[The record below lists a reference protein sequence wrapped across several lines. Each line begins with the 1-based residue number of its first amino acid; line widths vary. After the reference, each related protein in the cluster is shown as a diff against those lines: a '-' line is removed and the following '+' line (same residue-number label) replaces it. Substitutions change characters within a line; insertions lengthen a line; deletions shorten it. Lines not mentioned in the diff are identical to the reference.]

1 MKIGV
6 ASGDWVSPDQ
16 VDDGVERWGGSGWA
30 RVGQY
35 LPLITGHTFHVGTL
49 IFDPQHGAFQ
59 IRDADGAVHDVDAVW
74 MQRLMHR
81 GADLR
86 IKLAQKEGQIIIN
99 DVDDWYWGLSETN
112 QAFRATHPK
121 TSPEI
126 NINHYKA
133 TLCAS
138 DLLTVSTPYL
148 YDRIK
153 QLARGTK
160 VILVPNYIDVSRFP
174 KYKHVV
180 STKPTFGWAGSTG
193 HRSRDLETLAGVI
206 TPFVNSEKITL
217 HHHGAH
223 PSMPTMA
230 SALRLKD
237 DQVSTT
243 PLTDHLNYPSGL
255 NFDVGIVPLNDI
267 PFNRAKSDIK
277 GLEYSACGIPF
288 IAQNL
293 DSYTHLKS
301 ILGIGRTAKRPS
313 DWIRH
318 INALRSYDARVEEGE
333 ACYEGV
339 KARDIK
345 YGAQL
350 HQQIFDQYG
359 K

>member
-6 ASGDWVSPDQ
+6 ASGDWIEPSQTPD
-16 VDDGVERWGGSGWA
+16 DTARWGGSGWA

-35 LPLITGHTFHVGTL
+35 LPLVTGHTFHLGTL

-59 IRDADGAVHDVDAVW
+59 IRDADGAVHDVDVVW

-81 GADLR
+81 GADER
-86 IKLAQKEGQIIIN
+86 IRLSQKQGQVIIN
-99 DVDDWYWGLSETN
+99 DVDDWYWGLSSTN
-112 QAFRATHPK
+112 QAFHFTNPK
-121 TSPEI
+121 NNSEV

-148 YDRIK
+148 YERIK
-153 QLARGTK
+153 QFAQGTK
-160 VILVPNYIDVSRFP
+160 VILVPNYIDVARFP

-180 STKPTFGWAGSTG
+180 STKPTFGWAGSTV

-206 TPFVNSEKITL
+206 TPFVNSEKIRL

-237 DQVSTT
+237 EQVSTT
-243 PLTDHLNYPSGL
+243 PLTDHLDYPNGL

-301 ILGIGRTAKRPS
+301 TLGIGRTAKRPS
-313 DWIRH
+313 D
-318 INALRSYDARVEEGE
+318 
-333 ACYEGV
+333 
-339 KARDIK
+339 
-345 YGAQL
+345 
-350 HQQIFDQYG
+350 
-359 K
+359 

>member
-6 ASGDWVSPDQ
+6 SSGDWVHPDQ
-16 VDDGVERWGGSGWA
+16 VADGIEKWGGSGWA

-35 LPLITGHTFHVGTL
+35 LPTLTGHTIHVGTL
-49 IFDPQHGAFQ
+49 IFDPKHGAFQ
-59 IRDADGAVHDVDAVW
+59 IRDAEEAIHDVDVVW
-74 MQRLMHR
+74 MQRLMHK
-81 GADLR
+81 GADER
-86 IKLAQKEGQIIIN
+86 IRLSQKQGQVIIN
-99 DVDDWYWGLSETN
+99 DVDDWYWGLSNTN
-112 QAFRATHPK
+112 QAFKHTHPK
-121 TSPEI
+121 NSPEI

-133 TLCAS
+133 TLTAS

-148 YDRIK
+148 YERIK
-153 QLARGTK
+153 QFTQNTK
-160 VILVPNYIDVSRFP
+160 VMLVPNYIDLIRFP

-180 STKPTFGWAGSTG
+180 SSKPTFGWAGSTA

-206 TPFVNSEKITL
+206 TPFVTSNKITI
-217 HHHGAH
+217 HHHGTH
-223 PSMPTMA
+223 PTHPPLA
-230 SALRLKD
+230 SALRLTV

-243 PLTDHLNYPSGL
+243 PLTDHLNYPNGL

-293 DSYTHLKS
+293 DSYTQLKS
-301 ILGIGRTAKRPS
+301 TLGIGRTAKRPS

-318 INALRSYDARVEEGE
+318 ISALCSYDTRVEEGE
-333 ACYEGV
+333 ACYEAV
-339 KARDIK
+339 KQRDIK
-345 YGAQL
+345 FGTQI

-359 K
+359 R